1 MFTGII
7 EKTGKIKKIEGYTYT
22 IISDLNL
29 ENLDIGNSIA
39 VNGACL
45 TIIALGKKSFSIQ
58 VTPETLKRTN
68 FKYLTLDD
76 IVNLETSLKMNSGLD
91 GHIVQGH
98 IDSTG
103 LITKITPDKNSIYLT
118 IKTET
123 KLMRYI
129 CEKGYVAV
137 DGVSLT
143 IVNCTNDEFTISIIP
158 HTKKSTVFS
167 INKLGDIVNIEV
179 DVISKYVEKLLQ
191 KNRAIGPSF
200 Q

>member
-1 MFTGII
+1 MFTGIVQ
-7 EKTGKIKKIEGYTYT
+7 KTGKIKKIEGDTFT
-22 IISDLNL
+22 ITSDLNL
-29 ENLDIGNSIA
+29 ENLDIGGSIA
-39 VNGACL
+39 LNGACL
-45 TIIALGKKSFSIQ
+45 TIISLEKKSFSIQ

-68 FKYLTLDD
+68 LKYLKTQD
-76 IVNLETSLKMNSGLD
+76 IVNLETPLKINSGLD
-91 GHIVQGH
+91 GHMVQGH
-98 IDSTG
+98 IDGTA
-103 LITKITPDKNSIYLT
+103 LITKITPDKNSIYIT

-143 IVNCTNDEFTISIIP
+143 IVNCTDDEFTVSIIP

-179 DVISKYVEKLLQ
+179 DIISKYVEKLI
-191 KNRAIGPSF
+191 KKK
-200 Q
+200 

>member
-1 MFTGII
+1 MFTGIVQ
-7 EKTGKIKKIEGYTYT
+7 KTGKIKNIEGDTFT
-22 IISDLNL
+22 ITSDLNL
-29 ENLDIGNSIA
+29 ENLDIGGSIA
-39 VNGACL
+39 LNGACL
-45 TIIALGKKSFSIQ
+45 TIISLEKNSFSIQ

-68 FKYLTLDD
+68 LKYLKTQD
-76 IVNLETSLKMNSGLD
+76 IVNLETPLKMNSGLD
-91 GHIVQGH
+91 GHMVQGH
-98 IDSTG
+98 IDGTAV
-103 LITKITPDKNSIYLT
+103 ITKITPDKNSIYIT

-143 IVNCTNDEFTISIIP
+143 IVNCIDDEFTVSIIP

-179 DVISKYVEKLLQ
+179 DIISKYVEKLI
-191 KNRAIGPSF
+191 KKK
-200 Q
+200 

>member
-1 MFTGII
+1 MFTGIVQ
-7 EKTGKIKKIEGYTYT
+7 KTGKIKNIEGDTFT
-22 IISDLNL
+22 ITSDLNL
-29 ENLDIGNSIA
+29 ENLDIGGSIA
-39 VNGACL
+39 LNGACL
-45 TIIALGKKSFSIQ
+45 TIISLEKNSFSIQ

-68 FKYLTLDD
+68 LKYLKTQD
-76 IVNLETSLKMNSGLD
+76 IVNLETPLKMNSGLD
-91 GHIVQGH
+91 GHMVQGH
-98 IDSTG
+98 IDGTAV
-103 LITKITPDKNSIYLT
+103 ITKITPDKNSIYIT

-143 IVNCTNDEFTISIIP
+143 IVNCTDDEFTVSIIP

-179 DVISKYVEKLLQ
+179 DIISKYVEKLI
-191 KNRAIGPSF
+191 KKK
-200 Q
+200 

>member
-1 MFTGII
+1 MFTGIVQEI
-7 EKTGKIKKIEGYTYT
+7 GKIKKIEGDTFT
-22 IISDLNL
+22 ITSNLNL
-29 ENLDIGNSIA
+29 ENLDIGGSISL
-39 VNGACL
+39 NGTCL
-45 TIIALGKKSFSIQ
+45 TIISLGKKSFSIQ

-68 FKYLTLDD
+68 LKYLKTQD
-76 IVNLETSLKMNSGLD
+76 IVNLETPLKMNSGLD
-91 GHIVQGH
+91 GHMVQGH
-98 IDSTG
+98 IDGTAV
-103 LITKITPDKNSIYLT
+103 ITKITPDKNSIYIT

-143 IVNCTNDEFTISIIP
+143 IVNCTDDEFTVSVIP

-179 DVISKYVEKLLQ
+179 DIISKYVEKLI
-191 KNRAIGPSF
+191 KKK
-200 Q
+200 

>member
-1 MFTGII
+1 MFTGIVQ
-7 EKTGKIKKIEGYTYT
+7 KTGKIKKIEGDTFT
-22 IISDLNL
+22 ITSDLNL
-29 ENLDIGNSIA
+29 ENLDIGGSIA
-39 VNGACL
+39 LNGACL
-45 TIIALGKKSFSIQ
+45 TIISLEKNSFSIQ

-68 FKYLTLDD
+68 LKYLKTQD
-76 IVNLETSLKMNSGLD
+76 IVNLETPLKMNSGLD
-91 GHIVQGH
+91 GHMVQGH
-98 IDSTG
+98 IDGTAV
-103 LITKITPDKNSIYLT
+103 ITKITPDKNSIYIT

-143 IVNCTNDEFTISIIP
+143 IVNCIDDEFTVSIIP

-179 DVISKYVEKLLQ
+179 DIISKYVEKLI
-191 KNRAIGPSF
+191 KKK
-200 Q
+200 

>member
-1 MFTGII
+1 MFTGIVQEI
-7 EKTGKIKKIEGYTYT
+7 GKIKKIEGDTFT
-22 IISDLNL
+22 ITSNLNL
-29 ENLDIGNSIA
+29 ENLDIGGSISL
-39 VNGACL
+39 NGTCL
-45 TIIALGKKSFSIQ
+45 TIISLGKKSFSIQ

-68 FKYLTLDD
+68 LKYLKTED
-76 IVNLETSLKMNSGLD
+76 IVNLETPLKMNSGLD
-91 GHIVQGH
+91 GHMVQGH
-98 IDSTG
+98 IDGTAV
-103 LITKITPDKNSIYLT
+103 ITKITPDKNSIYIT

-143 IVNCTNDEFTISIIP
+143 IVNCIDDEFTVSIIP

-179 DVISKYVEKLLQ
+179 DIISKYVEKLI
-191 KNRAIGPSF
+191 KKK
-200 Q
+200 

>member
-1 MFTGII
+1 MFTGIVQ
-7 EKTGKIKKIEGYTYT
+7 KTGKIKKIEGDTFT
-22 IISDLNL
+22 ITSDLNL
-29 ENLDIGNSIA
+29 KNLDIGGSIA
-39 VNGACL
+39 LNGACL
-45 TIIALGKKSFSIQ
+45 TIISLEKNSFSIQ

-68 FKYLTLDD
+68 LKYLKSEDV
-76 IVNLETSLKMNSGLD
+76 VNLETPLKMNSGLD

-98 IDSTG
+98 IDGTAV
-103 LITKITPDKNSIYLT
+103 ITKITPDKNSIYIT

-143 IVNCTNDEFTISIIP
+143 IVNCTDDEFTVSIIP
-158 HTKKSTVFS
+158 HTKKNTVFS

-179 DVISKYVEKLLQ
+179 DIISKYVEKLIK
-191 KNRAIGPSF
+191 KN
-200 Q
+200 

>member
-1 MFTGII
+1 MFTGIVQ
-7 EKTGKIKKIEGYTYT
+7 KTGKIKKIEGDTFT
-22 IISDLNL
+22 ITSDLNL
-29 ENLDIGNSIA
+29 KNLDIGGSIA
-39 VNGACL
+39 LNGACL
-45 TIIALGKKSFSIQ
+45 TIISLEKNSFSIQ

-68 FKYLTLDD
+68 LKYLKSED
-76 IVNLETSLKMNSGLD
+76 IVNLETPLKMNSGLD
-91 GHIVQGH
+91 GHMVQGH
-98 IDSTG
+98 IDGTAV
-103 LITKITPDKNSIYLT
+103 ITKITPDKNSIYIT

-143 IVNCTNDEFTISIIP
+143 IVNCTDDEFTVSIIP

-179 DVISKYVEKLLQ
+179 DIISKYVEKLIK
-191 KNRAIGPSF
+191 KN
-200 Q
+200 